1 MSDEEER
8 QAGRLLFILIG
19 AAVLASLL
27 LIGGV
32 LAWKGDVPPPA
43 MMVMETSESN
53 LAPIGDP
60 LVSIPFAPGQAGMSE
75 LSKGMAD
82 EISSALNTN
91 SHAIVLVSVFQ
102 DGQLAPDTGMS
113 LARLRA
119 TAVRNALVR
128 SGVPA
133 GRIQL
138 RKPEFIASLGEPTG
152 AGRAEV
158 RIQ

>member
-1 MSDEEER
+1 MSDQDDQEASR
-8 QAGRLLFILIG
+8 VLFGLIG
-19 AAVLASLL
+19 AVVLGVLA

-32 LAWKGDVPPPA
+32 VAWKGQAPQVTL
-43 MMVMETSESN
+43 VSEASDSN

-60 LVSIPFAPGQAGMSE
+60 VVSFPFAPGQAGMPD
-75 LSKGMAD
+75 LSKRAAD
-82 EISSALNTN
+82 DIASALTTN

-102 DGQLAPDTGMS
+102 DGQLSPDTGMS

-138 RKPEFIASLGEPTG
+138 RKPEFIASLSEPTG